1 LCFKSS
7 DDQTRLRASKVL
19 KICFKDR
26 SVISCF
32 KNEPDILLTQVKIL
46 MEKTS
51 RTRGDLALV
60 ISEISQENQESIRRI
75 YNFAPAIQ
83 ESLPKTEAEDNG
95 NYLN

>member
-1 LCFKSS
+1 
-7 DDQTRLRASKVL
+7 L

-83 ESLPKTEAEDNG
+83 EISTKKQKLKIMEIISTKKRSKFLKKLVVMYA
-95 NYLN
+95 